1 MCLHGLLIE
10 IKHNPCRT
18 SIAKLHVNLLEF
30 GTFNSYIFSLSHS
43 SLSLSLVIAGGTLAK
58 HRARGGPP
66 LEAAP
71 LPNEPPLKIQTQIFK
86 VRENDNFKEDGKLRH
101 RTEWADMMGAITVEV
116 NK

>member
-1 MCLHGLLIE
+1 MLIYSNLE
-10 IKHNPCRT
+10 P
-18 SIAKLHVNLLEF
+18 SIH
-30 GTFNSYIFSLSHS
+30 IFFLSPIPL